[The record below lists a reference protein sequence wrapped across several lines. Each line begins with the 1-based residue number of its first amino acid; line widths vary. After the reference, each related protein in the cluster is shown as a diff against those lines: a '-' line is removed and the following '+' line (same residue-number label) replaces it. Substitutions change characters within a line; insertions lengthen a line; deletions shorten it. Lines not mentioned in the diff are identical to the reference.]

1 MRHIVSIVNHK
12 GGVGK
17 TTSAVNIAAA
27 LSELGRKVLVIDLD
41 PQGSASLMLGVE
53 DDGQELLLALQRTQ
67 ELPVTHVAGVGIDL
81 VAAGPEL
88 VKARERFTGTI
99 GSELLR
105 RCLAQTKGDW
115 EWIVIDCPPSLGILT
130 HNALK
135 ASNEIIIP
143 VETNYLAFA
152 GMKQMMKTIESMQSV
167 NRDLALRAVIPCRVH
182 RRRKIHQE
190 FLTSL
195 NRLFPGKVTPDVG
208 ENVALAEAPGRG
220 QPVMTYA
227 PGSNGA
233 RDYRL
238 VTRWL
243 AEG

>member
-67 ELPVTHVAGVGIDL
+67 ALPVTHVAEVGIDL

-167 NRDLALRAVIPCRVH
+167 NKDLALRAVIPCRVH

-233 RDYRL
+233 RDYRQ
-238 VTRWL
+238 VTMWL